1 MLAWFGD
8 AFKGRVDQHPRMAA
22 SALAGKQV
30 EQLAEAMS
38 KQRKGNPVVSP
49 VDLISRHLRDPQTS
63 WAIGTFGAIAEFH
76 RDADEPV
83 ALSTHGAVT
92 ARGGI
97 RLQLDGAV
105 RPIAWERPAAGDGWM
120 HGIALCLSATSGAM
134 NGRSTVTEL
143 GPDIG
148 ALKEEDRDAVL
159 FDLGIGA
166 PHCDICV
173 RTSDSGIL
181 CSLRAA
187 IGQPVLDTELLCQI
201 PDMSPTRVF
210 ISRLGR
216 VEVRTPIPKP
226 DGRTPDGPH
235 THVLP
240 DLLRHRRTHSAN
252 VALPVGL
259 VPGAEIFPA
268 SAIHDEHGKRVRFDV
283 IRHQAFQSLFAVYA
297 DPTCSKAK
305 ADTFASVRAAESPRD
320 VSSYS
325 RAQRLARRVALRQL
339 AQTDGSSPALTAW
352 RERFD
357 RES

>member
-173 RTSDSGIL
+173 RTSDSGIQ

-226 DGRTPDGPH
+226 DGRTPDGRTP
-235 THVLP
+235 TCCRICSGIGVRIQRMWRCPSAWFRSRRSFRQARSMTNMENGCASMSSGTKRFSLCLP
-240 DLLRHRRTHSAN
+240 CMPTRRAAKPRRIPSPRC
-252 VALPVGL
+252 ALP
-259 VPGAEIFPA
+259 
-268 SAIHDEHGKRVRFDV
+268 
-283 IRHQAFQSLFAVYA
+283 
-297 DPTCSKAK
+297 
-305 ADTFASVRAAESPRD
+305 SPRATCRPIRAP
-320 VSSYS
+320 SGLRAGS
-325 RAQRLARRVALRQL
+325 RSGNWRRP
-339 AQTDGSSPALTAW
+339 TDRRP
-352 RERFD
+352 R
-357 RES
+357 

>member
-1 MLAWFGD
+1 MST
-8 AFKGRVDQHPRMAA
+8 PA
-22 SALAGKQV
+22 SA
-30 EQLAEAMS
+30 
-38 KQRKGNPVVSP
+38 
-49 VDLISRHLRDPQTS
+49 VDLISRHLSDAQTS

-76 RDADEPV
+76 RDAGEPV
-83 ALSTHGAVT
+83 TLSAHAAVT

-97 RLQLDGAV
+97 RLQPDGAL

-120 HGIALCLSATSGAM
+120 HGIALCLPATSGAM
-134 NGRSTVTEL
+134 NGRVTVTEL
-143 GPDIG
+143 GPDSG
-148 ALKEEDRDAVL
+148 ALTEEDRDAVL

-166 PHCDICV
+166 PHCDVCV
-173 RTSDSGIL
+173 RTADANIL
-181 CSLRAA
+181 SSLRAA
-187 IGQPVLDTELLCQI
+187 VGKPVLETALLCEI
-201 PDMSPTRVF
+201 PDMSPARVF

-252 VALPVGL
+252 VPLPSGV

-268 SAIHDEHGKRVRFDV
+268 SAIHDEHGRRVAFEAS
-283 IRHQAFQSLFAVYA
+283 RHESFQSLFAAYGDQA
-297 DPTCSKAK
+297 CGKAK
-305 ADTFASVRAAESPRD
+305 SVTFAAVRAAEPPRD

-339 AQTDGSSPALTAW
+339 AQTDGLSPALMAW

-357 RES
+357 CEG

>member
-1 MLAWFGD
+1 
-8 AFKGRVDQHPRMAA
+8 
-22 SALAGKQV
+22 
-30 EQLAEAMS
+30 MS
-38 KQRKGNPVVSP
+38 PA
-49 VDLISRHLRDPQTS
+49 DLISLHLRDPQTS

-83 ALSTHGAVT
+83 ALSTDGAVT

-97 RLQLDGAV
+97 RLQRNGTV
-105 RPIAWERPAAGDGWM
+105 RPIAWERPAAGDGWV
-120 HGIALCLSATSGAM
+120 HGIALCLSTASGAM
-134 NGRSTVTEL
+134 NGRSTITEL
-143 GPDIG
+143 GPDSG

-173 RTSDSGIL
+173 RTSNSGIL

-187 IGQPVLDTELLCQI
+187 IGQPLVDTELLAKI

-252 VALPVGL
+252 VTLPVGA
-259 VPGAEIFPA
+259 VPVAEIFPA
-268 SAIHDEHGKRVRFDV
+268 SAIQGEHGKRVRFEV
-283 IRHQAFQSLFAVYA
+283 SRHQAFQSLLAAYG
-297 DPTCSKAK
+297 DPACCKAK
-305 ADTFASVRAAESPRD
+305 ADTFASVRAAEPPRE